1 LPRQS
6 LLTILALQNIHMKQ
20 LVSFLAI
27 VVLFSSC
34 RLFGYKHIE
43 GNGNI
48 ITQSRNISKAT
59 KVKLA
64 GSFDV
69 ELTPGAVT
77 KVEVVGDDNI
87 LPFIYTVEKDG
98 FLVVKSKDYL
108 TYNSTEGIKIKI
120 TTPQLENLQLAGS
133 GNIIGQGKFT
143 GSDKLVLKIAGSGD
157 IKLEI
162 NTPKIESD
170 IAGSGSINLTGET
183 KEESIKIAGS
193 GDYLTEG
200 LMAEN
205 ATVRIAGQ
213 GDVKVFASTTLDIHI
228 AGSGTVYYK
237 GNPSVKQKVAGSG
250 DIKKLD

>member
-1 LPRQS
+1 
-6 LLTILALQNIHMKQ
+6 MKQ

>member
-1 LPRQS
+1 
-6 LLTILALQNIHMKQ
+6 MKQ
-20 LVSFLAI
+20 LASLLAI
-27 VVLFSSC
+27 LVLFSSC
-34 RLFGYKHIE
+34 RMFGYKHIE

-69 ELTPGAVT
+69 ELTPGAMT

-87 LPFIYTVEKDG
+87 LPFIYTEEKDG

-170 IAGSGSINLTGET
+170 IAGSGSISLTGET
-183 KEESIKIAGS
+183 KDETIKIAGS

-213 GDVKVFASTTLDIHI
+213 GDVKVFTSTTLDIHI

-237 GNPSVKQKVAGSG
+237 GNPTIKQKVAGSG

>member
-1 LPRQS
+1 MKYFAS
-6 LLTILALQNIHMKQ
+6 LLAIL
-20 LVSFLAI
+20 
-27 VVLFSSC
+27 VLFSSC
-34 RLFGYKHIE
+34 RMFGYKHIK

-48 ITQSRNISKAT
+48 ITQSRNVGKAT
-59 KVKLA
+59 KIKLA

-69 ELTPGAVT
+69 ELTPGSVT

-87 LPFIYTVEKDG
+87 LPFIFTEEHDG
-98 FLVVKSKDYL
+98 FLVVKSKEHIS
-108 TYNSTEGIKIKI
+108 YNSTEGIKIKV
-120 TTPQLENLQLAGS
+120 TTPQLENIQLAGT
-133 GNIIGQGKFT
+133 GNIIGQGKFI
-143 GSDKLVLKIAGSGD
+143 GSEKLVLKIAGSGD
-157 IKLEI
+157 IKLEV
-162 NTPKIESD
+162 NTPKIEAD

-183 KEESIKIAGS
+183 KDESIKIAGV

-205 ATVRIAGQ
+205 ATVRIAGS

-237 GNPSVKQKVAGSG
+237 GNPTVKQKVAGSG

>member
-1 LPRQS
+1 
-6 LLTILALQNIHMKQ
+6 MKQ
-20 LVSFLAI
+20 LVSVLTI
-27 VVLFSSC
+27 LVLFSSC
-34 RLFGYKHIE
+34 RMFGYKHIK

-48 ITQSRNISKAT
+48 ITQSRNVSKAT

-77 KVEVVGDDNI
+77 KVEVVGDENI
-87 LPFIYTVEKDG
+87 LPFIFADEQDG
-98 FLVVKSKDYL
+98 FLVIKSKDHMS
-108 TYNSTEGIKIKI
+108 YNSTEGIKIKI
-120 TTPQLENLQLAGS
+120 TTPQLENLQLAGT
-133 GNIIGQGKFT
+133 GNIIGQGKFI

-157 IKLEI
+157 IKLEV
-162 NTPKIESD
+162 NTPKIEAD
-170 IAGSGSINLTGET
+170 IAGSGSIKLTGET
-183 KEESIKIAGS
+183 KDETIKIAGV

-205 ATVRIAGQ
+205 ATVRIAGS
-213 GDVKVFASTTLDIHI
+213 GDVKVFASTTLDVHI

-237 GNPSVKQKVAGSG
+237 GNPSIKQKVAGSG